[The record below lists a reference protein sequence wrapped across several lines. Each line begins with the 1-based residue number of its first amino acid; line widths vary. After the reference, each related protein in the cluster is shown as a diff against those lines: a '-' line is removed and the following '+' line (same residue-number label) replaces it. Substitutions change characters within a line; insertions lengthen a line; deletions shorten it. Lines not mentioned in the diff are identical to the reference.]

1 MRYTVKELKTMSVKE
16 LVKILVKSSM
26 STNKSSKQLEKAI
39 LDILSEREAA
49 EYNRMMQSTEEN
61 EWDWII
67 VQWLFNKITW
77 KQYNFLIWYILKGCD
92 IIITISE
99 KLEIVLKRLDIS
111 KKELADKL
119 GTSQPNISK
128 KFKYNDWRESDV
140 KEICSVIG
148 VECETIFKLKD
159 GTIV

>member
-39 LDILSEREAA
+39 LNILSEREAA

-111 KKELADKL
+111 KKELADRL

-148 VECETIFKLKD
+148 VECETIFKLED

>member
-39 LDILSEREAA
+39 LNILSEREAA

-148 VECETIFKLKD
+148 VECETIFKLED